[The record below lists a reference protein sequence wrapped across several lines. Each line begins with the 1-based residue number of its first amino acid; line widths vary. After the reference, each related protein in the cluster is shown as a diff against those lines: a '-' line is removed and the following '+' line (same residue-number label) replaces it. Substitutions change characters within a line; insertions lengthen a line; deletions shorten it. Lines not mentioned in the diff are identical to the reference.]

1 MDLNL
6 DQLSGAFDKLGK
18 LPKAYQMALA
28 PAIAVVV
35 LGGYVYFSYMP
46 AKQTLMGVRGQQ
58 QNLQRK
64 LREVQAVAEN
74 IESYEATLAELEA
87 KLAVAVR
94 QLPNSKELPVLLTD
108 ISSLGKNAG
117 LDFKAFRP
125 TPENHRDFYAEVPIE
140 IEFTGNFH
148 DVVRFFDEISR
159 LPRIVNVGKLDMTI
173 HQEDSVTTTL
183 HVKGEARTFRFL
195 ENKAAPAAGAVPG
208 QG

>member
-1 MDLNL
+1 MDFSL
-6 DQLSGAFDKLGK
+6 DQLSGALDKLGK
-18 LPKAYQMALA
+18 LPKPYRIALV
-28 PAIAVVV
+28 PAIALFV

-46 AKQTLMGVRGQQ
+46 AKQQLAGIRGQQ

-74 IESYEATLAELEA
+74 IESYEATLDELQA
-87 KLAVAVR
+87 KLSVAVR

-125 TPENHRDFYAEVPIE
+125 TPENHKDFYAEVPIE

-159 LPRIVNVGKLDMTI
+159 LPRIVNIGELNMQIDR
-173 HQEDSVTTTL
+173 EDSVTTTL

-195 ENKAAPAAGAVPG
+195 ETTQGTATQPG

>member
-1 MDLNL
+1 MDFSF
-6 DQLSGAFDKLGK
+6 DQLSGALDKLGK
-18 LPKAYQMALA
+18 LPKPYRIALV
-28 PAIAVVV
+28 PAVALVV

-46 AKQTLMGVRGQQ
+46 AKQQLAAIQGQQ

-74 IESYEATLAELEA
+74 IESYEATLDELQN
-87 KLAVAVR
+87 KLSVAVR

-125 TPENHRDFYAEVPIE
+125 TPENHKDFYAEVPIE
-140 IEFTGNFH
+140 IEFTGTFH

-159 LPRIVNVGKLDMTI
+159 LPRIVNIGELNMQIDR
-173 HQEDSVTTTL
+173 EDSVTTTL

-195 ENKAAPAAGAVPG
+195 ETTQGTATTPG

>member
-1 MDLNL
+1 MDFSL
-6 DQLSGAFDKLGK
+6 DQLSGALDKLGR
-18 LPKAYQMALA
+18 LPKPYRIALV
-28 PAIAVVV
+28 PAIALVV

-46 AKQTLMGVRGQQ
+46 AKQQLASIRGQQ

-74 IESYEATLAELEA
+74 LDSYEATLDELRA

-159 LPRIVNVGKLDMTI
+159 LPRIVNVGKLNMTI
-173 HQEDSVTTTL
+173 HREDSVTTTL

-195 ENKAAPAAGAVPG
+195 ETTQGTAAVPG